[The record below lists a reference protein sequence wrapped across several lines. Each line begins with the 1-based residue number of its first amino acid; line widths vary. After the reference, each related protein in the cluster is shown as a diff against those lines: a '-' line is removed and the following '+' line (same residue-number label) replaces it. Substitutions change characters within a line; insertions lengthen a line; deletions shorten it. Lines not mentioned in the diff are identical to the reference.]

1 MFLWTSEQEV
11 SNLSSGTPSDK
22 DILMLIFQQKDL
34 KRLVG
39 KLVLLYTNKNKQK
52 KVAGLFKVS
61 ESVK

>member
-1 MFLWTSEQEV
+1 
-11 SNLSSGTPSDK
+11 
-22 DILMLIFQQKDL
+22 MLIFQQKDL